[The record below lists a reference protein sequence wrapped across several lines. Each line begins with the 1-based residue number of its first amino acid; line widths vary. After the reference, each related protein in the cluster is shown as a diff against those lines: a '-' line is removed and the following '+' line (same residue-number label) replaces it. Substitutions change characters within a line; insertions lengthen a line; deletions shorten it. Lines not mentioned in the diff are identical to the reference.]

1 MKKPKQ
7 RLLMLA
13 TAAVLV
19 NGSAVHAESYQPP
32 AEYSQTGAQKI
43 TELKGTID
51 IINNKLLAS
60 GQLVNGAVGYATVGR
75 VVIDDALDDG
85 KITNAQFLAY
95 EAALDKV
102 VAHDYAT
109 ASNAAELFTQEH
121 TAAMNQLT
129 LAVDLLTSA
138 TSVLATAT
146 SVSAVAAEAD
156 TKPEQVALQEMIQTD
171 EYSIQ
176 AAEVATYNDAVD
188 NVEKYAQQAGAF
200 MAAANNT
207 DLTSSIDS
215 YTATNNLVAGNYTA
229 ITYTQNVDEFVITW
243 DGNGTG
249 WSGYLSDD
257 MRDATDIYGANT
269 YMQQHGSPTKDM

>member
-7 RLLMLA
+7 RLLLLA
-13 TAAVLV
+13 TAAVLAK
-19 NGSAVHAESYQPP
+19 GSAVHAESYQPP
-32 AEYSQTGAQKI
+32 DQYSQTGAQKI

-60 GQLVNGAVGYATVGR
+60 GQLINGAVGYATVGR

-85 KITNAQFLAY
+85 KITNAQFVAY

-109 ASNAAELFTQEH
+109 AQDAKQLFTQEH

-176 AAEVATYNDAVD
+176 ASEVATYNDAVD

-207 DLTSSIDS
+207 DLTASIDS

-249 WSGYLSDD
+249 WSGYLTDD
-257 MRDATDIYGANT
+257 MKDATAIYGANT
-269 YMQQHGSPTKDM
+269 YMQQHGTPIKDM

>member
-1 MKKPKQ
+1 MKKQKQ
-7 RLLMLA
+7 KLLLSA
-13 TAAVLV
+13 TTALLV
-19 NGSAVHAESYQPP
+19 SGSVAHAESYQPP
-32 AEYSQTGAQKI
+32 DQYSQTGAQKI

-75 VVIDDALDDG
+75 VVIDDALDGG
-85 KITNAQFLAY
+85 KITTAQFVAY

-109 ASNAAELFTQEH
+109 AQDAKQLFTQEH

-156 TKPEQVALQEMIQTD
+156 TKPEQVALQDMLQTD

-176 AAEVATYNDAVD
+176 ASEVATYNDAVS
-188 NVEKYAQQAGAF
+188 NVETYAQKAGAF

-207 DLTSSIDS
+207 ELTASIDT

-229 ITYTQNVDEFVITW
+229 ITYTQSVDEFVITW
-243 DGNGTG
+243 SGNGTG
-249 WSGYLSDD
+249 WSGYLTDD
-257 MRDATDIYGANT
+257 MKDATAIYGANT
-269 YMQQHGSPTKDM
+269 YMQQHGTPIKDM